1 MIVCG
6 DFSSCV
12 TLYVCFGTISLP
24 FSASRYFAVT
34 EDSVLA
40 DFVLAANELG
50 ITVAASASD
59 SPAEVIRFIID
70 IVSLHFH

>member
-12 TLYVCFGTISLP
+12 TLYVCCLAISLP
-24 FSASRYFAVT
+24 FSASRYLTVT
-34 EDSVLA
+34 VDSVLA

-50 ITVAASASD
+50 IIVAASASD

-70 IVSLHFH
+70 IVSLRFC

>member
-1 MIVCG
+1 MRDAVC
-6 DFSSCV
+6 
-12 TLYVCFGTISLP
+12 LLFGNLL
-24 FSASRYFAVT
+24 AAVT

-40 DFVLAANELG
+40 AFVLTANELG
-50 ITVAASASD
+50 IIVAAIASD

>member
-12 TLYVCFGTISLP
+12 TLYVDFAAISLP

-34 EDSVLA
+34 KDSVLA
-40 DFVLAANELG
+40 DFVLTASELG
-50 ITVAASASD
+50 IIVAAIAND

-70 IVSLHFH
+70 IISLRFC